1 MNIWKDFWENT
12 DYESIVENPPKI
24 AYGGTNTEPLASQG
38 MAYFLE
44 ACKDKFKEGFTV
56 LDYGSGAGIL
66 SNFLSER
73 LKDFNYYG
81 LEPDS
86 NHGKERIEIGSKLFK
101 DERVFLG
108 IIEKDLEF
116 CLSKKPD
123 AIILISVFTHLKIE
137 DTKSIL
143 DNLIKVFDV
152 NPDCDIIFSC
162 FLGDIDFENNHQP
175 NIWERYYSKTFIKE
189 SHLHDYC
196 EKNNLKLTKAIPFD
210 LQGVAGGTSHDIFK
224 INRG

>member
-1 MNIWKDFWENT
+1 MNICKDFWENT

-86 NHGKERIEIGSKLFK
+86 NHGKERIEIGSKLFN
-101 DERVFLG
+101 
-108 IIEKDLEF
+108 
-116 CLSKKPD
+116 LSTAVLKP
-123 AIILISVFTHLKIE
+123 SWTPHE
-137 DTKSIL
+137 T
-143 DNLIKVFDV
+143 
-152 NPDCDIIFSC
+152 
-162 FLGDIDFENNHQP
+162 ENNS
-175 NIWERYYSKTFIKE
+175 Y
-189 SHLHDYC
+189 
-196 EKNNLKLTKAIPFD
+196 
-210 LQGVAGGTSHDIFK
+210 
-224 INRG
+224 